1 MDKRL
6 APKGQLMGQ
15 PCLPACRLAVS
26 TGLLAAA
33 LFSVGCATP
42 FTPVPVAVNFPH
54 AKQEKLQAASH
65 WQLIAEDTARQLIRS
80 LPDDRP
86 LYVSQPAT
94 QSPFARVF
102 SQQLISSLLSAG
114 YPIYKRD
121 NGSGVLVVEVSA
133 EPVRFS
139 PNRLQYRYVGTATT
153 LTSGLWVLRNIY
165 RNVSPGA
172 AMVSAAAGLDA
183 AEWYHSEFAKGP
195 TPEIE
200 LVVNTSI
207 SDQYRYYAQTSS
219 AYYTVDPEWRLYAP
233 GWEGTNVPVIGG
245 SGQ

>member
-1 MDKRL
+1 MGKRL
-6 APKGQLMGQ
+6 ASAGSEEVS
-15 PCLPACRLAVS
+15 PAFRSRRFAVNV
-26 TGLLAAA
+26 GLLTIA
-33 LFSVGCATP
+33 LFCAGCQAP
-42 FTPVPVAVNFPH
+42 FTPVPVAINFPH

-86 LYVSQPAT
+86 LYVNQPAT

-114 YPIYKRD
+114 YPVHKRD
-121 NGSGVLVVEVSA
+121 SGGVLVVDVNA
-133 EPVRFS
+133 ESVRFS

-172 AMVSAAAGLDA
+172 AMVTAAVGLDA
-183 AEWYHSEFAKGP
+183 AQWYHAEFAKGP

-200 LVVNTSI
+200 LVVNTSV
-207 SDQYRYYAQTSS
+207 SDRDRYYAQVSN

-233 GWEGTNVPVIGG
+233 GWVGVDIPVVGG
-245 SGQ
+245 ESK

>member
-1 MDKRL
+1 MGKRL
-6 APKGQLMGQ
+6 
-15 PCLPACRLAVS
+15 VS
-26 TGLLAAA
+26 TGAAQMSPVLRSRRFAVNVGLLSAA
-33 LFSVGCATP
+33 LLCAGCRAP
-42 FTPVPVAVNFPH
+42 FTPVPVAVNFPY

-86 LYVSQPAT
+86 LYVNQPDT

-114 YPIYKRD
+114 YPVHKRD
-121 NGSGVLVVEVSA
+121 SGNVLVVDVTA

-172 AMVSAAAGLDA
+172 AMVTAAVALDA
-183 AEWYHSEFAKGP
+183 AQWYHAEFAKGP

-200 LVVNTSI
+200 LVVNTSV
-207 SDQYRYYAQTSS
+207 SDRDRYYAQVSN
-219 AYYTVDPEWRLYAP
+219 AYYTVDPEWQLYAP
-233 GWEGTNVPVIGG
+233 GWAGVDIPVVGG
-245 SGQ
+245 ESK

>member
-1 MDKRL
+1 MS
-6 APKGQLMGQ
+6 
-15 PCLPACRLAVS
+15 PAFRSRRFAVNV
-26 TGLLAAA
+26 GLLTIA
-33 LFSVGCATP
+33 LFCAGCQAP
-42 FTPVPVAVNFPH
+42 FTPVPVAINFPH

-86 LYVSQPAT
+86 LYVNQPAT

-114 YPIYKRD
+114 YPVHKRD
-121 NGSGVLVVEVSA
+121 SGGVLVVDVNA

-172 AMVSAAAGLDA
+172 AMVTAAVGLDA
-183 AEWYHSEFAKGP
+183 AQWYHAEFAKGP

-200 LVVNTSI
+200 LVVNTSV
-207 SDQYRYYAQTSS
+207 SDRDRYYAQVSN

-233 GWEGTNVPVIGG
+233 GWVGVDIPVVGG
-245 SGQ
+245 ESK

>member
-1 MDKRL
+1 M
-6 APKGQLMGQ
+6 
-15 PCLPACRLAVS
+15 PACRLAVS
-26 TGLLAAA
+26 AGLLASTLFAA
-33 LFSVGCATP
+33 GCTTP

-65 WQLIAEDTARQLIRS
+65 WQLIADDTARQLIRS

-102 SQQLISSLLSAG
+102 SQQLITSLLRAG
-114 YPIYKRD
+114 YPVHKQST
-121 NGSGVLVVEVSA
+121 GAGVLVVEVDA

-153 LTSGLWVLRNIY
+153 LTSGLWVLRGIY
-165 RNVSPGA
+165 RSVSPGA
-172 AMVSAAAGLDA
+172 AMVAAAGGLDA
-183 AEWYHSEFAKGP
+183 AEWFHSEFARGP
-195 TPEIE
+195 TPEME
-200 LVVNTSI
+200 LVVNTTV
-207 SDQYRYYAQTSS
+207 SDQHRYYARVSD

-233 GWEGTNVPVIGG
+233 GWQGVNVPVVGG
-245 SGQ
+245 SGL

>member
-1 MDKRL
+1 MGKRL
-6 APKGQLMGQ
+6 ASTGSDEVSAVFRPR
-15 PCLPACRLAVS
+15 RLAAS
-26 TGLLAAA
+26 AGLLGAA
-33 LFSVGCATP
+33 LLCAGCQAP
-42 FTPVPVAVNFPH
+42 FTPAPVAINFPY
-54 AKQEKLQAASH
+54 AKQDKLQAASH

-114 YPIYKRD
+114 YPVHKRD
-121 NGSGVLVVEVSA
+121 SGGVLVVDVNA

-172 AMVSAAAGLDA
+172 AMVTAAVGLDA
-183 AEWYHSEFAKGP
+183 AHWYHTEFATGP

-200 LVVNTSI
+200 LVVNTSV
-207 SDQYRYYAQTSS
+207 SDRDRFYAQVSN

-233 GWEGTNVPVIGG
+233 GWVGVDIPVVGGG
-245 SGQ
+245 SK